1 MLSQYIFT
9 VSNGAARL
17 GGCRVQEQPT
27 LLVPGGSEVT
37 WTSTTADVAIGTV
50 VIFLPPFFSSSPHLC
65 LFDILV
71 SCNCQIN
78 ILALMKA
85 NEFNWTPVPIAP
97 TSAGATLKGHLT
109 PSVCTTSLSY
119 IIIIIQSY
127 RSPPYGAPRGQLGV
141 NKQPGPSDL

>member
-1 MLSQYIFT
+1 M
-9 VSNGAARL
+9 
-17 GGCRVQEQPT
+17 QEQPT

-50 VIFLPPFFSSSPHLC
+50 VIVLPPFFSSSPLLC

-78 ILALMKA
+78 ILALMKGTD
-85 NEFNWTPVPIAP
+85 EFNWSWFWTPVPIAP
-97 TSAGATLKGHLT
+97 TSAGATLKDHLT

-119 IIIIIQSY
+119 IIIISFKVIEAH
-127 RSPPYGAPRGQLGV
+127 RTGLPGV
-141 NKQPGPSDL
+141 SWG